1 MNNIKYLRLKR
12 GMTQQELGSKFKVP
26 KDITVISRWERGVI
40 KPNTINTLELA
51 RILKVTPMEIFDEN
65 KDRQVSL

>member
-1 MNNIKYLRLKR
+1 
-12 GMTQQELGSKFKVP
+12 MTQQELGSKFKVP